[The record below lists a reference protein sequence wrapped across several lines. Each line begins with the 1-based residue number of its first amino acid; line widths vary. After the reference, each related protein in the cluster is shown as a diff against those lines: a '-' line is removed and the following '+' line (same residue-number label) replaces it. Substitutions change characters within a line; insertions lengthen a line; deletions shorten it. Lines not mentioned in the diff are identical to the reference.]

1 MEKNELKLAVASLM
15 KDQNQRFA
23 LAEMITEFVEPT
35 HIMTDFVSMLLDARS
50 LNPGDSLVKRI
61 RKGIKVHSFVPGTKP
76 LRSEITIADRMN
88 FALDTWH
95 VGVTANTLDL
105 ARGDIGTV
113 DEIKNETQKVLR
125 DYLYAKVFTALTT
138 VWTTANT
145 PSNFTDVG
153 GDVTKTALDAMIEV
167 ILQRA
172 PSVKAIAGVRSA
184 LQPITEFAGWAN
196 LSTSAYRMADS
207 VSEEL
212 ARTGWVGQ
220 YKGIPL
226 VVIPEDR
233 DIVTD
238 VAKVPTNKVLVIGD
252 SCGEYI
258 TYGPANPVEYED
270 KEIIPPQ
277 WNYSLWGQHAFM
289 IDKAARLG
297 ILETD

>member
-1 MEKNELKLAVASLM
+1 
-15 KDQNQRFA
+15 
-23 LAEMITEFVEPT
+23 
-35 HIMTDFVSMLLDARS
+35 
-50 LNPGDSLVKRI
+50 
-61 RKGIKVHSFVPGTKP
+61 
-76 LRSEITIADRMN
+76 MN

-105 ARGDIGTV
+105 QRGDLGTV
-113 DEIKNETQKVLR
+113 DEIKGEAQKVLR
-125 DYLYAKVFTALTT
+125 DYLYTKVFTALSTI
-138 VWTTANT
+138 WTAANT
-145 PSNFTDVG
+145 PSNFTDIG

-167 ILQRA
+167 VLQRA
-172 PSVKAIAGVRSA
+172 PSIKAIAGVRSA
-184 LQPITEFAGWAN
+184 LQPITEFAGW
-196 LSTSAYRMADS
+196 STYAGTNVLADS
-207 VSEEL
+207 ISEEL
-212 ARTGWVGQ
+212 TRTGWVGQ

-252 SCGEYI
+252 SVGEYI
-258 TYGPANPVEYED
+258 TYGDANPVEYED

-297 ILETD
+297 ILETN